1 MSSGRF
7 FPKSLDAP
15 ISRREGTFMLW
26 TKDGLVMAT
35 MEVPALLVPVTPA
48 YWAQHENDKL

>member
-1 MSSGRF
+1 
-7 FPKSLDAP
+7 
-15 ISRREGTFMLW
+15 MLW